1 MEFEIVIHIYGKPY
15 RMQVKR
21 IYEGDTI
28 EKFEVTG
35 GQKSVV
41 LRNNRPELK
50 RKPGNKKARWQIE
63 NGEVS
68 NAQAYALT
76 ILAIEKKIE
85 EIEKQPQPFQ
95 HPKNL

>member
-1 MEFEIVIHIYGKPY
+1 MEFEIAIYIFEKTY

-21 IYEGDTI
+21 IYEGDSI

-35 GQKSVV
+35 GQKSIII
-41 LRNNRPELK
+41 RNNRPELK
-50 RKPGNKKARWQIE
+50 RKPGHKKPLWQIE
-63 NGEVS
+63 TGEVS

-85 EIEKQPQPFQ
+85 EIEKQPT
-95 HPKNL
+95 